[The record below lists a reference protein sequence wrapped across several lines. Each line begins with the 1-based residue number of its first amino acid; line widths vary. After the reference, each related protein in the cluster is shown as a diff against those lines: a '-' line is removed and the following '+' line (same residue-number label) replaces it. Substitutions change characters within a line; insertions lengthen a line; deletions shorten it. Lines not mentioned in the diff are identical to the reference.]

1 MAMTL
6 ITNSADTDST
16 DLTSIV
22 FNSGIDS
29 TYKLYIFKYFD
40 INPATDDVDF
50 LFQVN
55 ATDQSGYDNALITST
70 FFRAYHYESEPG
82 SDNEAV
88 DYKTEHDLAESTSFQ
103 PLVMDVGN
111 GADECCAGTLF
122 LFNPS
127 NTTYVKH
134 FYAITQNY
142 NPGNISLNAFVGG
155 YINDTT
161 AIDDIQFKMES
172 GNFDG
177 TIKMY
182 GVG

>member
-6 ITNSADTDST
+6 LTTGTASNSAS
-16 DLTSIV
+16 LT
-22 FNSGIDS
+22 FNSSIDS
-29 TYKLYIFKYFD
+29 TYKLYIFKLID
-40 INPATDDVDF
+40 INPATDQMNF

-55 ATDQSGYDNALITST
+55 VAAASGYNETITST
-70 FFRAYHYESEPG
+70 CFAAVHNESDG
-82 SDNEAV
+82 DAQLV
-88 DYKTEHDLAESTSFQ
+88 YVTTRDQAQGTAFQ
-103 PLVMDVGN
+103 PIAPDIGN
-111 GADECCAGTLF
+111 GADESAAGTLW

-134 FYAITQNY
+134 WYSRVHAYNQGGDYAQDFF
-142 NPGNISLNAFVGG
+142 AAG
-155 YINDTT
+155 YFNVTG
-161 AIDDIQFKMES
+161 AIDDVQFKSES

>member
-6 ITNSADTDST
+6 ITTN
-16 DLTSIV
+16 TSSNAASSS
-22 FNSGIDS
+22 FTSSIDS
-29 TYKLYIFKYFD
+29 TYKLYIFKFIN
-40 INPATDDVDF
+40 INPATDDVN
-50 LFQVN
+50 LTFQVN
-55 ATDQSGYDNALITST
+55 ATDGADYNDSNITST
-70 FFRAYHYESEPG
+70 SFRAKQLEDGSGDELGYITG
-82 SDNEAV
+82 SDIASAATFQDVLVYLGNET
-88 DYKTEHDLAESTSFQ
+88 DE
-103 PLVMDVGN
+103 
-111 GADECCAGTLF
+111 GAAGEMY

-134 FYAITQNY
+134 FFAVSQAASSGPMTYSAY
-142 NPGNISLNAFVGG
+142 VAG

-161 AIDDIQFKMES
+161 AIDDIQFKMSS

>member
-1 MAMTL
+1 MTL

-16 DLTSIV
+16 DLASIV
-22 FNSGIDS
+22 FDSGIDS
-29 TYKLYIFKYFD
+29 TYKLYIFKFID
-40 INPATDDVDF
+40 INPATDGAD
-50 LFQVN
+50 LTFQVN
-55 ATDQSGYDNALITST
+55 ATDDPGGGYDQSAITST
-70 FFRAYHYESEPG
+70 YFFAGH
-82 SDNEAV
+82 NETDSPV
-88 DYKTEHDLAESTSFQ
+88 FAEVVYQSTFDQAQGTAFQ
-103 PLVMDVGN
+103 PISDTIGN
-111 GADECCAGTLF
+111 GADESCAGTLW

-134 FYAITQNY
+134 FYSTVQTY
-142 NPGNISLNAFVGG
+142 YQTSRSFQFVCGG

-161 AIDDIQFKMES
+161 AIDDIQFKMDS

>member
-6 ITNSADTDST
+6 ITTNTASNAASSSFT
-16 DLTSIV
+16 
-22 FNSGIDS
+22 SGIDS
-29 TYKLYIFKYFD
+29 TYKLYIFKFFD
-40 INPATDDVDF
+40 INPVTDAANF
-50 LFQVN
+50 SFQVN
-55 ATDQSGYDNALITST
+55 ATDGADYDDSPVTTTFWYAYQWEDGSGAAINYHAASDVANAASYVNIHTNT
-70 FFRAYHYESEPG
+70 
-82 SDNEAV
+82 
-88 DYKTEHDLAESTSFQ
+88 
-103 PLVMDVGN
+103 GN
-111 GADECCAGTLF
+111 GADESCAGELY

-134 FYAITQNY
+134 FYATSNSCFASGTD
-142 NPGNISLNAFVGG
+142 NGTENSFPAG

-161 AIDDIQFKMES
+161 AIDDINFKFDS